1 MSAAPHGDDGGGA
14 AGRGADAALAAV
26 LEPLT
31 AQEGQDMGPLLRPLA
46 RFINFGMGATA
57 ASNERKEGGED
68 GGGGEDGVGSTAG
81 SPPRD
86 TPDGVCAVALN
97 MPPHLMPRPKI
108 FSLTEE
114 AVSLYART
122 PVLTNITYDGARA
135 RARER
140 EMGQEGGDGK
150 GARDGTGGEMGRDE
164 GRENTLSMFLAYFVF
179 RSLLTMFPH
188 LVHHFRSFDNVPSPT
203 HNTHTYTPVPQ
214 VPQPARKQYP

>member
-1 MSAAPHGDDGGGA
+1 MGHCGTLWDTVGHFTRLFYSLLLQRHFYAFDNALLLPEYLIEFEYNMSAAPRGDDGGGA

-68 GGGGEDGVGSTAG
+68 GGGGEDGVGGTAG

-122 PVLTNITYDGARA
+122 PVLTNITYDGERE
-135 RARER
+135 RERERER
-140 EMGQEGGDGK
+140 EMGQEWERWK
-150 GARDGTGGEMGRDE
+150 RSERWRGGERWGE
-164 GRENTLSMFLAYFVF
+164 TREERTLWLYF
-179 RSLLTMFPH
+179 
-188 LVHHFRSFDNVPSPT
+188 
-203 HNTHTYTPVPQ
+203 
-214 VPQPARKQYP
+214 